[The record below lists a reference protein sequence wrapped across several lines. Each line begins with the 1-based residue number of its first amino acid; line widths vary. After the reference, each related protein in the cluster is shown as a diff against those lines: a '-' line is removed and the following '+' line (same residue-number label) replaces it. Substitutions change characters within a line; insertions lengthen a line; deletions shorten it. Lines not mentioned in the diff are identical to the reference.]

1 MYCALRIVVMLP
13 EPFER
18 LVSHFL
24 KLPGVGGKSARRM
37 VFHLLKSHS
46 SVLAEMAADIG
57 ELHTLLSFCPDC
69 GNITEGSGVCL
80 VCSDKMRDRKLLCVV
95 ESIEALVSFEYARI
109 YNGLY
114 FVLGKKVSPLDDEDL
129 DESIIARF
137 RERVLSLEAK
147 EVIVAMSPRIEGDL
161 TWYAIQDA
169 LEGIDVS
176 ISRLAYGLP
185 VGGSI
190 EFADRVTLHTALES
204 RIKN

>member
-1 MYCALRIVVMLP
+1 LALLP
-13 EPFER
+13 EPIER
-18 LVSHFL
+18 LVSHFV

-37 VFHLLKSHS
+37 VFHLLQSHP
-46 SVLAEMAADIG
+46 SVLAEMASDL
-57 ELHTLLSFCPDC
+57 EKLHSHLSFCPDC
-69 GNITEGSGVCL
+69 GNIAEGGRQCL
-80 VCSDKMRDRKLLCVV
+80 ICADKMRDRKQLCVV
-95 ESIEALVSFEYARI
+95 ENIEALVSFEQAGI

-114 FVLGKKVSPLDDEDL
+114 FVLGRKVSPIDDEDL
-129 DESIIARF
+129 DEPTIGRL

-190 EFADRVTLHTALES
+190 EFADRVTLHTAFES
-204 RIKN
+204 RIRK

>member
-1 MYCALRIVVMLP
+1 MRLLP

-18 LVSHFL
+18 LVSHFI

-37 VFHLLKSHS
+37 VFHLLQSHP
-46 SVLAEMAADIG
+46 SVLAEMAADI
-57 ELHTLLSFCPDC
+57 EKLHTLLSFCPDC
-69 GNITEGSGVCL
+69 GNITENSRQCL
-80 VCSDKMRDRKLLCVV
+80 ICSDKMRDRTLLCVV
-95 ESIEALVSFEYARI
+95 ENIEALVSFEQAGI

-114 FVLGKKVSPLDDEDL
+114 FVLGKKVSPIDDEDL
-129 DESIIARF
+129 DESIIENL

-169 LEGIDVS
+169 LKGIDVS

-190 EFADRVTLHTALES
+190 EFADRVTLHTAFES
-204 RIKN
+204 RISQK

>member
-1 MYCALRIVVMLP
+1 MLP
-13 EPFER
+13 EPIER
-18 LVSHFL
+18 LVSHFV

-37 VFHLLKSHS
+37 VFHLLQSPP

-57 ELHTLLSFCPDC
+57 KLHALLSFCPDC
-69 GNITEGSGVCL
+69 GNITEGSGACL
-80 VCSDKMRDRKLLCVV
+80 ICSDKMRDRTQLCIV
-95 ESIEALVSFEYARI
+95 ENIEALVSFEHAGI

-129 DESIIARF
+129 DEPMIERI

-169 LEGIDVS
+169 LKGIDVS
-176 ISRLAYGLP
+176 VSRLAYGLP

-190 EFADRVTLHTALES
+190 EFADRVTLHTAFES
-204 RIKN
+204 RIRR